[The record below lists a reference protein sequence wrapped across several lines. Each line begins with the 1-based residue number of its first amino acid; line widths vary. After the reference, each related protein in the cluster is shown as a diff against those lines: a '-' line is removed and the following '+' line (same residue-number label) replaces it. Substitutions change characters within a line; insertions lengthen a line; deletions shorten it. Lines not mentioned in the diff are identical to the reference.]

1 MGQFMERM
9 FCLGIFLTSYRF
21 PSSPVRLAA
30 GVQSLYGCGAIMTH
44 LYAAAGQDAGFY
56 RQDFQTVRPK
66 KDGAAYTVFRC
77 KELYQLPVPCHS
89 KGLTFE

>member
-1 MGQFMERM
+1 
-9 FCLGIFLTSYRF
+9 
-21 PSSPVRLAA
+21 
-30 GVQSLYGCGAIMTH
+30 MTH

-89 KGLTFE
+89 KNLTFE